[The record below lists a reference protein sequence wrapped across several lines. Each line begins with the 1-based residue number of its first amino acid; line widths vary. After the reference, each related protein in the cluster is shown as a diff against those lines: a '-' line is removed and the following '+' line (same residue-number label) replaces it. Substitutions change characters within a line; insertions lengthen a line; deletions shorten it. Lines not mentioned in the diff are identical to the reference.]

1 MKTCERCFVDLE
13 ETCTQCPC
21 CGEPIIDPEVA
32 AVNRKHQSI
41 RILSTILKIF
51 AVIVLLGSIY
61 YAIGSKGIQ
70 TLYMVGGGIFGL
82 VLLWTLAEMEK
93 VFIDTEE
100 NTHYILAA
108 KKKGSTK
115 G

>member
-13 ETCTQCPC
+13 DTCTQCPC
-21 CGEPIIDPEVA
+21 CGVPIIDPEVA
-32 AVNRKHQSI
+32 AVRKKHQSI
-41 RILSTILKIF
+41 RLLSTILKIF

-61 YAIGSKGIQ
+61 FAMRSTGIQ
-70 TLYMVGGGIFGL
+70 ILYMVGGGIFGL

-93 VFIDTEE
+93 VFVDTEE
-100 NTHYILAA
+100 NTHYILGA
-108 KKKGSTK
+108 KKKGSMK